1 MPKVA
6 AGHSLGEVSAFLCAG
21 GFSVKDALRFIKFRA
36 TFMIE
41 SKGDT
46 KTKMSAVL
54 GLDGDSIKKILSDK
68 KAKFLEAVN
77 MNSPL
82 QTVIA
87 GNADEV
93 EAVKNDLAENG
104 AKRVI
109 DLTVSVPS
117 HSSLM
122 NIASTKLKLVLDE
135 LHLSKPNFP
144 VIQNLHAK
152 IPLTT
157 KEICNNLA
165 EQISNPVQWVSSMN
179 RLKKYGLEEHI
190 EIGPN
195 KVLSGLAKQNRI
207 KGTFSS
213 LDNID
218 TFKGL
223 LEKYGK

>member
-1 MPKVA
+1 MA
-6 AGHSLGEVSAFLCAG
+6 
-21 GFSVKDALRFIKFRA
+21 
-36 TFMIE
+36 
-41 SKGDT
+41 
-46 KTKMSAVL
+46 
-54 GLDGDSIKKILSDK
+54 DK
-68 KAKFLEAVN
+68 
-77 MNSPL
+77 
-82 QTVIA
+82 
-87 GNADEV
+87 
-93 EAVKNDLAENG
+93 G

-109 DLTVSVPS
+109 DLAVSVPS

-122 NIASTKLKLVLDE
+122 NIATTKLKLVLDE
-135 LHLSKPNFP
+135 LNLAKPTFP

-179 RLKKYGLEEHI
+179 RLIIYGLDDHI

-195 KVLSGLAKQNRI
+195 IVLSSLAKQNRI
-207 KGTFSS
+207 RGTFSS

-218 TFKGL
+218 TFKVL